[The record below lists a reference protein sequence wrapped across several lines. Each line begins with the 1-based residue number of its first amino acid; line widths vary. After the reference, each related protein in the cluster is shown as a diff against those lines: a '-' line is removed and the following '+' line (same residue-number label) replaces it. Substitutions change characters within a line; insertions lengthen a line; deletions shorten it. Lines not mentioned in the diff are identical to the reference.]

1 MPLNTT
7 GRYTWT
13 RSQLR
18 TYRPSR
24 FRATLLIVAAWV
36 VIGSSYAALLR
47 CVVTGGN

>member
-18 TYRPSR
+18 ARYRR
-24 FRATLLIVAAWV
+24 NTLLIVVGWAAIV
-36 VIGSSYAALLR
+36 LACSVLLGR
-47 CVVTGGN
+47 MFTGGN